1 MSSESGSPII
11 SPRSAT
17 LFARMTTQ
25 FKALRTKM
33 EQMRIENDRR
43 FGYHENGY
51 SSEEEGGRRRARRG
65 ARREE
70 RLEGVKIK
78 VPTFIGKNDPKAYFE
93 WELKMEQVFECSF
106 YDESKKVKVAALEF
120 KEYALNWWDQLNK
133 ERRRAG
139 AEAINTWVEM
149 KVLMRRRFVPSS
161 YQMDILNKLQRHT
174 QGSKS
179 VDEYFK
185 EIELALLRANFEEDR
200 EATMARTKKEGVSFK
215 DSTSTTKE
223 VVATSQGKQP
233 MGSNQRSRDV
243 KCFKCLGLGHIASQ
257 CPTRKTMIMRNGEV
271 ESQSEDSSDEK
282 EDDHENESDTILEGD
297 LLMYMDSV
305 VCDVVDMDAS
315 HLLLGRPWQY
325 DKNTTHEGQTD
336 KFSFEH
342 QNRKVVL
349 SPLSPKQEFGDDFPK
364 EVPHGLPPLRGI
376 EHQIDLI
383 PGASLHNRP
392 AYRCNPT
399 ETKEIQHQIEELME
413 KGWVQE
419 SLSPCAV
426 PIILV
431 PKKDGTWRMCTD
443 CRVVN
448 NITVKYRHPIPRLDD
463 MLDELYGA
471 TTFSKIDLKSG
482 YHQIRIREGDE
493 WKTTFKTT
501 YGLYEWLVMP
511 FGLTNA
517 PSTFMRLM
525 NHVLREFLGKF
536 VIVYFDDILIYS
548 KTLDEHY
555 EHLKVVLI
563 VLRKEKLYANVEK
576 CTFCVDHVIFLGFK
590 IDANRVHVDQEKI
603 KAIQDWHT
611 PKTVTE
617 VRSFHGLASFYRR
630 KVILFLILVRS

>member
-1 MSSESGSPII
+1 MSSESGSPIM

-25 FKALRTKM
+25 FETLRREM
-33 EQMRIENDRR
+33 EQMRMENDRR

-78 VPTFIGKNDPKAYFE
+78 VPTFIGKNDPEAYLE
-93 WELKMEQVFECSF
+93 WELKMEQVFECSS
-106 YDESKKVKVAALEF
+106 YQESKKVKVAALEF
-120 KEYALNWWDQLNK
+120 KEYALIWWDQLNK

-161 YQMDILNKLQRHT
+161 YQRDIHNKLQRLT

-185 EIELALLRANFEEDR
+185 EMELALLRSNFEEDR

-215 DSTSTTKE
+215 GSVSTTKE
-223 VVATSQGKQP
+223 VVATIQGKQP

-257 CPTRKTMIMRNGEV
+257 CPTRRTMIIRNGEV
-271 ESQSEDSSDEK
+271 ESQSENSSDEE
-282 EDDHENESDTILEGD
+282 EDDHEEESVTIPEGD
-297 LLMYMDSV
+297 LFMYMDSV

-325 DKNTTHEGQTD
+325 DKKTSHDGRTN

-349 SPLSPKQEFGDDFPK
+349 SPLSPKQEFGDVFPK

-383 PGASLHNRP
+383 PGASLPNRP

-443 CRVVN
+443 CRAVN

-493 WKTTFKTT
+493 WKTAFKTT

-536 VIVYFDDILIYS
+536 VVVYFDDILIYS
-548 KTLDEHY
+548 KTLDEHH
-555 EHLKVVLI
+555 EHLKAVLI

-590 IDANRVHVDQEKI
+590 INANGVHVDQEKI
-603 KAIQDWHT
+603 KVIQDWPT
-611 PKTVTE
+611 PKIVTE
-617 VRSFHGLASFYRR
+617 VKSFHGLASFYRR
-630 KVILFLILVRS
+630 KIILFLFSVRS